1 MGISLLKILPE
12 NFFGVLAG
20 PVKEIYGHILLRIY
34 DMSKIYGFGIP
45 RENLVEEIQQYL
57 ELLET
62 GNLPS
67 EGAEP
72 PLPEGQ
78 NQEEFSSTPPPR
90 LSQLTQLLEKDLRES
105 LDEVYRAGLTS
116 AGSTAVRPVVVL
128 ESLPLSQVGSDGEA
142 PVVLRSA
149 RERANDIIRKLK
161 RTGWI
166 DIEVRSD
173 YREVVVIPDYSME
186 ILRALHRIASQEK
199 PSYRGYVYGTY
210 AALVEA
216 AEPRADAVNVAYD
229 ATNELIGY
237 LHSLYQN
244 IKRYTK
250 KMLAQKRPQ
259 DILAVRFLEYQQE
272 ILDKAYHQLKTSDS
286 VYKYRS
292 KILSTVRAWKNDPTI
307 ISMLAQSALDEKL
320 STGSLAEARSDILS
334 KLSFIETSYAN
345 IDHILNEIDRKNEQY
360 ARASLQQVKYFLNN
374 SRDTEGALIQLLCL
388 MGDFLERGLMGK
400 RTVSPVDRLFSLVDV
415 EVLDSASLYTPRK
428 ARTHTPAEICDDEP
442 DDAEVE
448 AAHRWLA
455 KSLFQRI
462 SYEEVDNWVVKKLGH
477 RDSGRASEM
486 NLESMDDFVR
496 LIYAAAYSQNK
507 RVSYEIEPLDTIAES
522 AGGMFRFTD
531 MIIARKHGISRQK
544 HPQKHSGSNRKE
556 RPNAELVPRVR
567 EHELKTAGGLFEDS

>member
-1 MGISLLKILPE
+1 M
-12 NFFGVLAG
+12 
-20 PVKEIYGHILLRIY
+20 
-34 DMSKIYGFGIP
+34 
-45 RENLVEEIQQYL
+45 
-57 ELLET
+57 
-62 GNLPS
+62 
-67 EGAEP
+67 
-72 PLPEGQ
+72 
-78 NQEEFSSTPPPR
+78 
-90 LSQLTQLLEKDLRES
+90 
-105 LDEVYRAGLTS
+105 
-116 AGSTAVRPVVVL
+116 
-128 ESLPLSQVGSDGEA
+128 
-142 PVVLRSA
+142 
-149 RERANDIIRKLK
+149 
-161 RTGWI
+161 
-166 DIEVRSD
+166 
-173 YREVVVIPDYSME
+173 
-186 ILRALHRIASQEK
+186 
-199 PSYRGYVYGTY
+199 
-210 AALVEA
+210 
-216 AEPRADAVNVAYD
+216 
-229 ATNELIGY
+229 
-237 LHSLYQN
+237 
-244 IKRYTK
+244 
-250 KMLAQKRPQ
+250 
-259 DILAVRFLEYQQE
+259 
-272 ILDKAYHQLKTSDS
+272 
-286 VYKYRS
+286 
-292 KILSTVRAWKNDPTI
+292 
-307 ISMLAQSALDEKL
+307 
-320 STGSLAEARSDILS
+320 S
-334 KLSFIETSYAN
+334 KLSFIENSYAN

-374 SRDTEGALIQLLCL
+374 SRDTEGALIQFLCL
-388 MGDFLERGLMGK
+388 MGYFLERGLMGK